1 MRNGVLVRTL
11 EELKENFDIESL
23 LEYYESGKLVEW
35 LESRYYDIEAQ
46 KVSELE
52 RSAENFPAMLCES
65 LGLNFKENEVSEF
78 DSDMIKRRVEKR
90 EHLKTLTDDE
100 EILNQVDCI
109 ALTQEDLDTL
119 IAMGE
124 KKIYLCEGEF
134 SIPLIVPDMTYIGL
148 FHPCAV
154 IQATDNV
161 NFKEKN
167 IVFQDM
173 PFFWDVSGLTESDQ
187 SYQAEK
193 LFMEGRYREAA
204 EICEVLVA
212 QDNPRALMLLYR
224 ILQDFLCHGLER
236 IIRESFFG
244 LIPYYRTKKSRY
256 KNAGIKLNFAYSLID
271 GKHWENISR
280 HKEVLRK
287 IASDGT
293 SFDKFYY
300 GFLLYQ
306 EGFYT
311 GEYDD
316 EMIPVY
322 REAADLG
329 NPCAVDSLGN
339 RYYYGNGVVQD
350 YKKAFEW
357 YQKAAEQGHVAA
369 QCNIGICYYFGQG
382 VVQDYTKAAEW
393 FQKAAEQGNALAQHN
408 IGSLYK
414 NGQGVTQDY
423 EKAMEWYL
431 KAAKQ
436 GHADAQCDIGDCYYF
451 GRGVDKSYEKAF
463 KWYLKAAKQGHADAQ
478 CDIGN
483 CYYFG
488 RGVVQDYAR
497 AMEWYMKA
505 AEQNY
510 ARAQNSIGACY
521 HNGKGVVQDYA
532 RAMEWYMKAA
542 EQGYATGQTN
552 IGKLY
557 YFGLGVN
564 RDLQVAKKWF
574 QKAADNGDLE
584 AKDRLR
590 EL

>member
-1 MRNGVLVRTL
+1 MAKAIKVPLKMRNGVLVRTL

-134 SIPLIVPDMTYIGL
+134 SIPLIVPDRTYIGL

-167 IVFQDM
+167 IIFQDM

-212 QDNPRALMLLYR
+212 QDNPRALMLLHR

-236 IIRESFFG
+236 TIRASFFD

-256 KNAGIKLNFAYSLID
+256 KNAGIKLNFAYSLLD
-271 GKHWENISR
+271 GNHWENISR

-329 NPCAVDSLGN
+329 NPCAVDGLGN

-357 YQKAAEQGHVAA
+357 YQKAAEQGHVGA
-369 QCNIGICYYFGQG
+369 QCEIGNCYYLGRG

-393 FQKAAEQGNALAQHN
+393 YQKAAEQGSVPAQYN
-408 IGSLYK
+408 IAISYN

-431 KAAKQ
+431 KAA
-436 GHADAQCDIGDCYYF
+436 
-451 GRGVDKSYEKAF
+451 
-463 KWYLKAAKQGHADAQ
+463 
-478 CDIGN
+478 
-483 CYYFG
+483 
-488 RGVVQDYAR
+488 
-497 AMEWYMKA
+497 
-505 AEQNY
+505 
-510 ARAQNSIGACY
+510 
-521 HNGKGVVQDYA
+521 
-532 RAMEWYMKAA
+532 
-542 EQGYATGQTN
+542 EQGFDPAQYKIGVLYENGQ
-552 IGKLY
+552 
-557 YFGLGVN
+557 GVN
-564 RDLQVAKKWF
+564 RDLQEAKKWY
-574 QKAADNGDLE
+574 QKATDNGNSY
-584 AKDRLR
+584 AKDKLK